1 MDREGRIRDISN
13 PSGRQLERR
22 QSITE
27 ADVNLGP
34 IIRCRGVSRI
44 LTCRRLDSLHAFTD
58 GFEMSSPTRSSRI
71 DSPPSLSVALS
82 ILIRIRHSFLS
93 SVRLISYTIFG
104 GERLEIGS
112 RYFEFDYKNLNIRT
126 ILYNLKLF
134 WNSYKEIL
142 CKKKISIQCRF
153 YV

>member
-1 MDREGRIRDISN
+1 MKINIVSRIDVSQDRARPNKSAVFDIVSPISRRGGGAISPADIDPWTEKGRIRDISN

-58 GFEMSSPTRSSRI
+58 GFEMSSPTRS
-71 DSPPSLSVALS
+71 
-82 ILIRIRHSFLS
+82 
-93 SVRLISYTIFG
+93 
-104 GERLEIGS
+104 
-112 RYFEFDYKNLNIRT
+112 
-126 ILYNLKLF
+126 
-134 WNSYKEIL
+134 
-142 CKKKISIQCRF
+142 
-153 YV
+153 

>member
-1 MDREGRIRDISN
+1 MIDPVKIAQFPISTSKIDPNKSAVFDIVSPISRRGAISLADIDPWTETGRIRDISN

-71 DSPPSLSVALS
+71 DSPLLSLSLFRLLIPIRRSFFSS
-82 ILIRIRHSFLS
+82 I
-93 SVRLISYTIFG
+93 RLISYATF
-104 GERLEIGS
+104 GER
-112 RYFEFDYKNLNIRT
+112 D
-126 ILYNLKLF
+126 
-134 WNSYKEIL
+134 
-142 CKKKISIQCRF
+142 
-153 YV
+153 